1 MNESVL
7 LFSTAAMVGLLHTA
21 AGPDHYLPFVA
32 LSRAKNWTI
41 RKTVLIV
48 SLCGVGHV
56 AGSIILGLLGISIG
70 AGLQKMLDIES
81 SRGDIAAWILFGFG
95 FLYMVYGL
103 WRAQRHNHNHHQ
115 VDEKKNVT
123 AWVLFII
130 FVFGPCESL
139 IPLMLYPAAQ
149 QSNFLLAGVLIVFS
163 LVTIG
168 SMLGI
173 TLLILKGLTFF
184 KSTMLHRYSHALAG
198 LTITLCG
205 VLVLF
210 LGL

>member
-1 MNESVL
+1 MNESIL

-41 RKTVLIV
+41 RKTILIV
-48 SLCGVGHV
+48 SLCGFGHV
-56 AGSIILGLLGISIG
+56 AGSIILGLLGISLG

-95 FLYMVYGL
+95 IMYMLYGL
-103 WRAQRHNHNHHQ
+103 WRAQRHSHHHHI
-115 VDEKKNVT
+115 DEKKNVT

-149 QSNFLLAGVLIVFS
+149 QSSALLIGVLIVFS

-173 TLLILKGLTFF
+173 TLLILKGLTVF
-184 KSTMLHRYSHALAG
+184 KSAMLHRYSHALAG